1 MENQNTRL
9 INPRENP
16 SFNEIH
22 TQETIFGKQSQFTVY
37 NPILRR
43 TSPQK
48 RRSDITLR
56 FLFLITSL
64 QTLIFEQRLHP
75 STNSPSNRSP
85 RHNGGRIYLSLGL
98 SGIRKIRLAIKSSFP
113 ATGRGRLLQVRLGKR
128 KRDKRM
134 FRLPNVTTWMM
145 DDTLIVGI
153 YAPRL
158 FRPTIFG

>member
-1 MENQNTRL
+1 MENQNTIL

-56 FLFLITSL
+56 FLLLITSL

-75 STNSPSNRSP
+75 STNSPRIDRLDTTVEES
-85 RHNGGRIYLSLGL
+85 IYLWDFQEFG
-98 SGIRKIRLAIKSSFP
+98 KS
-113 ATGRGRLLQVRLGKR
+113 
-128 KRDKRM
+128 D
-134 FRLPNVTTWMM
+134 
-145 DDTLIVGI
+145 
-153 YAPRL
+153 
-158 FRPTIFG
+158 

>member
-37 NPILRR
+37 NAILRR

-56 FLFLITSL
+56 FLLLITSL
-64 QTLIFEQRLHP
+64 RWSSSNDYIHPRTPPRIDRLDTTVEE
-75 STNSPSNRSP
+75 S
-85 RHNGGRIYLSLGL
+85 IYLWDFQEFG
-98 SGIRKIRLAIKSSFP
+98 KS
-113 ATGRGRLLQVRLGKR
+113 
-128 KRDKRM
+128 D
-134 FRLPNVTTWMM
+134 
-145 DDTLIVGI
+145 
-153 YAPRL
+153 
-158 FRPTIFG
+158 